1 MGRHS
6 PIDEPEDVGPAV
18 QAVPTPDGPI
28 VVPVEP
34 AKSSRKSVLFQDKY
48 LPHWGFGAIT
58 TLYVGFNLSVGIAAV
73 PPTISLGWTTTLGL
87 WFHYLI
93 GQRKESK

>member
-1 MGRHS
+1 MARHS
-6 PIDEPEDVGPAV
+6 KAEEPQQVSL
-18 QAVPTPDGPI
+18 
-28 VVPVEP
+28 
-34 AKSSRKSVLFQDKY
+34 SSRLFQEKN

-58 TLYVGFNLSVGIAAV
+58 ALYVGFNLAIYAATDSIAAV

-93 GQRKESK
+93 GLRKDKE

>member
-1 MGRHS
+1 MARHS
-6 PIDEPEDVGPAV
+6 APVEEPEAP
-18 QAVPTPDGPI
+18 
-28 VVPVEP
+28 EP
-34 AKSSRKSVLFQDKY
+34 EVAPPKQKRNLFADQY

-58 TLYVGFNLSVGIAAV
+58 ALYVGFNIAAGIAAV

-93 GQRKESK
+93 KQRADNKESTNA